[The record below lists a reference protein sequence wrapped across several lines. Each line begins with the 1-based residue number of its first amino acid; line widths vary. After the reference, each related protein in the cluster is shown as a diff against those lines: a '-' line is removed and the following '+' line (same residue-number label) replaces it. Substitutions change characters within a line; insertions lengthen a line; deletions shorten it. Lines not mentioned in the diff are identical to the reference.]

1 MSYVAVEGLGNR
13 LRTHLV
19 AHAYAISRNKKFVV
33 NWEAKKAFGAKFSDL
48 FELRSFSESNIF
60 LSNNFFIK
68 LIRRNSFLKINGLG
82 HLMENQTVEE
92 LPDYPA
98 RMLLFGE
105 AFYPHACV
113 NHGSVLGRF
122 RERVIKDLVPRSG
135 ILKRIDELKSKFSEI
150 TVGFHIRR
158 GDFHISFQEKILPI
172 TNYFEAA
179 RKILKIN
186 KEIKL
191 FVASDDTDILK
202 LFQSEFHCIFQ
213 KKGEREVGSDPMEVF
228 LYDEKSNR
236 DTKEGAI
243 EALIDMWLLASTD
256 LIVGSEHSSFSEM
269 ASLLGT
275 TKFFIPTDENLIN
288 GTLEKIIQDMT
299 KPKIMKSYNFQ

>member
-1 MSYVAVEGLGNR
+1 
-13 LRTHLV
+13 
-19 AHAYAISRNKKFVV
+19 
-33 NWEAKKAFGAKFSDL
+33 
-48 FELRSFSESNIF
+48 
-60 LSNNFFIK
+60 
-68 LIRRNSFLKINGLG
+68 
-82 HLMENQTVEE
+82 MENQTVED

-98 RMLLFGE
+98 RMVLFGE

-122 RERVIKDLVPRSG
+122 RERVIKDLIPRSG

-158 GDFHISFQEKILPI
+158 GDFHISFPEKILPI
-172 TNYFEAA
+172 NNYFEVA
-179 RKILKIN
+179 RKILRLN

-191 FVASDDTDILK
+191 FVASDDTEILN
-202 LFQSEFHCIFQ
+202 LFRNKFHCIFQ
-213 KKGEREVGSDPMEVF
+213 EKGERQVESDPMEVF

-243 EALIDMWLLASTD
+243 EALIDMWLLASTG

-275 TKFFIPTDENLIN
+275 TKFFIPTDENLNN
-288 GTLEKIIQDMT
+288 GSIEKIIKQISSR
-299 KPKIMKSYNFQ
+299 K